1 MSKSGRIKVLK
12 QRILTALLLVPLVLL
27 LVLVVDRRWFALVV
41 GLVVVLGA
49 WEWSRMV
56 GFNSMAARSLYVVSA
71 VALLGL
77 CSGLLG
83 SSWIQWV
90 CLLAVFWWIIASM
103 LIIATQQQWL
113 EMPDSRWLKAVI
125 GLIVLV
131 PAWLSL
137 VLLHDEGSAEG
148 RRLVMV
154 LFLLIWTADIAAYFA
169 GKRWGKTPLAN
180 AISPGKTW
188 EGVFGGMLASVG
200 TGYVFTLTTSI
211 KQYET
216 IMFLLLCLVTI
227 SVSVI
232 GDLFESLMKRRA
244 NLKDSGNILPGHG
257 GVLDRIDS
265 LTAASP
271 VFLTGLWL
279 TGLFS

>member
-1 MSKSGRIKVLK
+1 MLK
-12 QRILTALLLVPLVLL
+12 QRILTALLLVPLVML
-27 LVLVVDRRWFALVV
+27 LVLVVESRWFALVA

-49 WEWSRMV
+49 WEWSRMA
-56 GFNSMAARSLYVVSA
+56 GFNSMAARSLYVVST

-83 SSWIQWV
+83 SSGIQWV
-90 CLLAVFWWIIASM
+90 SLLGVFWWIIASM
-103 LIIATQQQWL
+103 LIIAAQQQWL

-125 GLIVLV
+125 GLVVLV

-137 VLLHDEGSAEG
+137 VLLHDDGSAEG
-148 RRLVMV
+148 RQLVMV

-200 TGYVFTLTTSI
+200 TGYVFTLTISI
-211 KQYET
+211 QHYET
-216 IMFLLLCLVTI
+216 IMFLILCLVTI
-227 SVSVI
+227 SISII